1 MTDAS
6 ICPQC
11 RKPLPGGAPQGLCPD
26 CLMQGAFP
34 TGADSAPG
42 EPNPRKS
49 ARFTP
54 PPVESLAPLF
64 PGLEILEFIGQ
75 GGMGAVY
82 KARQKELDRIVALK
96 ILPPETSAAPG
107 FADRFALEA
116 KALARLNHP
125 NIVTLF
131 EFGRT
136 DGLFFFLMEFVDGVT
151 LRQLFN
157 AGRMSAREALAI
169 VPQICDALQFA
180 HDQGIVH
187 RDIKPENILLD
198 RRGRVKVA
206 DFGLAKLV
214 QQAPALPATGEGG
227 GAVAASFTEAG
238 KVIGTLHYM
247 APEQMA
253 RPGEVDHRADI
264 YALGVVFYQ
273 MLTGELPGKEVEWP
287 LRNVHIDVRL
297 NEIVLRALE
306 KEPERRYQQASEVKT
321 AVESLHTP
329 PAPEVPVPAA
339 GSAQAVR
346 APRALVGVG
355 NALMMVGALGLIAS
369 RLVQMRGFSSD
380 SLHVSLAAYGYW
392 NIPMPALASA
402 LATTWMH
409 WSQVFSLAVLLGGW
423 KIRRLDPYPFGILG
437 AILALVALPLQPI
450 SLIVGIW
457 ALVVLGR
464 RASCEAFAAAAAAR
478 ATAPPGPARLS
489 RIAVAAVVTVMIP
502 LLWDA
507 IMSVWVV
514 VDSAQAI
521 REGWLGR
528 LFMSSLVL
536 TLYGWS
542 LIVST
547 FLGWVAL
554 EDIRKARGALKGT
567 ALAALALAFVPVQ
580 LLGGWIIPGVETP
593 DSTPPEIM
601 VVGLVRKILTLAI
614 CAGFALWIQWQEGQ
628 RLRQSNHGSSSGWW
642 LLSKKA
648 LWTVRL
654 LVCVLAIVQIGN
666 SVATSVRISATHPRL
681 SSQALMDVQT
691 HGHQHIVVEGDTD
704 PTRFVADLSDGELE
718 LVTVSDISTAD
729 LNCWRPDGEELCP
742 GAPQTTDKAQPLIL
756 ELRLPA
762 ESDLP
767 AWPFRLEVDGRKL
780 QSMGGFTRGDRR
792 NRHGFIPFVVEPKA
806 RSLTL
811 RLFKPVEDWQDTDA
825 GWEWTGR
832 MPRHPRRYILRS
844 GQQFVINLENVTVS
858 ADGTCQVTYT
868 TRDMPDTWMGRVI
881 AVDTSGAV
889 LQPITSSMALH
900 DLATPNY
907 YANLSFNLPLTELK
921 ELRFQLRRCASV
933 EFRNVSLQPGVT
945 TAVEVFDSAPPGP
958 PRSGSDAE

>member
-11 RKPLPGGAPQGLCPD
+11 GKPLPGGAPQGLCPD

-34 TGADSAPG
+34 TGADSSPG
-42 EPNPRKS
+42 EPSPRKS
-49 ARFTP
+49 PRFTP
-54 PPVESLAPLF
+54 PPLESLAPLF
-64 PGLEILEFIGQ
+64 PGLEILEFVGQ

-131 EFGRT
+131 EFGRA

-151 LRQLFN
+151 LRRLFN

-214 QQAPALPATGEGG
+214 QQDPVLPETVEEGS
-227 GAVAASFTEAG
+227 AVAAFTEAG
-238 KVIGTLHYM
+238 KVIGTPHYM

-287 LRNVHIDVRL
+287 LRKVHIDVRL

-321 AVESLHTP
+321 AVESLHAP
-329 PAPEVPVPAA
+329 PAVEAQVPAA
-339 GSAQAVR
+339 SL
-346 APRALVGVG
+346 APTVEAPPALVGVG
-355 NALMMVGALGLIAS
+355 NALMIVGAVGLIAS
-369 RLVQMRGFSSD
+369 RVVQLRGFSSD
-380 SLHVSLAAYGYW
+380 SLDVSLAAYGYW
-392 NIPMPALASA
+392 RIPMPALASA

-409 WSQVFSLAVLLGGW
+409 WSQVFNLAVVLGGW

-464 RASCEAFAAAAAAR
+464 RASRDAFAAAAAAR
-478 ATAPPGPARLS
+478 ASASPGPARLS
-489 RIAVAAVVTVMIP
+489 RIAVAATVTAMIP
-502 LLWDA
+502 LLWDG

-514 VDSAQAI
+514 LESLQGI
-521 REGWLGR
+521 TEGAFGR
-528 LFMSSLVL
+528 FLMSSLML

-567 ALAALALAFVPVQ
+567 ALAALALAFLPMQ
-580 LLGGWIIPGVETP
+580 LFVGWMIPGVESP
-593 DSTPPEIM
+593 ENTPPEMM
-601 VVGLVRKILTLAI
+601 VIGLVRRILTLAI

-628 RLRQSNHGSSSGWW
+628 RLRQRIHGSAAGWW
-642 LLSKKA
+642 LMSKRA

-654 LVCVLAIVQIGN
+654 LVGVLAIVQIGN
-666 SVATSVRISATHPRL
+666 SVATSVRISAAHTSL

-691 HGHQHIVVEGDTD
+691 HAHQHLPAEDDAD
-704 PTRFVADLSDGELE
+704 PTRFVADMPDGELE
-718 LVTVSDISTAD
+718 LVAVSDISTAD
-729 LNCWRPDGEELCP
+729 LNCWRPDGEVLCP
-742 GAPQTTDKAQPLIL
+742 GAPLTTDKARSLML

-767 AWPFRLEVDGRKL
+767 AWPFQLEVDGRKL
-780 QSMGGFTRGDRR
+780 QSMGGFTRGDRPYP
-792 NRHGFIPFVVEPKA
+792 HGFIPFVVEPKA
-806 RSLTL
+806 RSLTM
-811 RLFKPVEDWQDTDA
+811 RLFKPIEDWQDTDA

-832 MPRHPRRYILRS
+832 LPRHPRRYILRS

-858 ADGTCQVTYT
+858 PDGTCQVTYT

-881 AVDTSGAV
+881 AVDTSGAL
-889 LQPITSSMALH
+889 LQPKTSSPALH
-900 DLATPNY
+900 DLATTNY

-921 ELRFQLRRCASV
+921 ELRFQLRRCALV
-933 EFRNVSLQPGVT
+933 EFRNVSLRPGVT
-945 TAVEVFDSAPPGP
+945 TAVEVVDSAPAGP
-958 PRSGSDAE
+958 SRSSSDVE